1 MEIEINFEKEHNQ
14 AAAYFDHTLIGV
26 CQFIETEKGIWNI
39 IHTEVDSF
47 YQGQKIAQKLV
58 NAVIKE
64 AQKENKEL
72 IAECS
77 YAKKILIQ
85 QKNSTLKTT
94 V

>member
-47 YQGQKIAQKLV
+47 YQGQKLR
-58 NAVIKE
+58 
-64 AQKENKEL
+64 
-72 IAECS
+72 
-77 YAKKILIQ
+77 
-85 QKNSTLKTT
+85 KN
-94 V
+94 